1 MKENT
6 TMTRLQ
12 QPSLELWGPKYC
24 ELNPTLST
32 NSGDECDDHLALF
45 VVEIV

>member
-1 MKENT
+1 MRENT

-12 QPSLELWGPKYC
+12 QPPLELWEPKHY

-32 NSGDECDDHLALF
+32 NSDDDWLSL
-45 VVEIV
+45 